1 MNSTPDH
8 RVTTSGRRFRPGY
21 ALTFLTAVMLCALL
35 ALGTWQVKRLHWKE
49 DLIARAQQGIEGQ
62 PVPLPT
68 FGADDPS
75 WRDLDFHRVSV
86 SGRFIV
92 GKAFGFQVSTRGELV
107 GGELVVPMLLDD
119 GRVILVD
126 LGWLAERDLPPA
138 SAVPF
143 VPAGQVALD
152 GVARFVGD
160 IRPGYLTPSPDLIK
174 RRWFD
179 WHIPAMSDVTGLQ
192 LLPVIVDVDQRSVLT
207 VDGKPMG
214 IANRPQPRSLA
225 VDYPNDHLGYALTW
239 YGLALGLVVIYTMMG
254 FKRGAS

>member
-1 MNSTPDH
+1 MNSIPD
-8 RVTTSGRRFRPGY
+8 RKGGGRGFGFRPGY
-21 ALTFLTAVMLCALL
+21 PLTCVTAVMLCALV
-35 ALGTWQVKRLHWKE
+35 ALGTWQVERLHWKE
-49 DLIARAQQGIEGQ
+49 DLIARAEEGIEGQ
-62 PVPLPT
+62 PVPLPAL
-68 FGADDPS
+68 ADEDPN
-75 WRDLDFHRVSV
+75 WRDLDFRRVSV

-92 GKAFGFQVSTRGELV
+92 GNAFGFQVSTRGELV
-107 GGELVVPMLLDD
+107 GGDLVVPMLLDD

-126 LGWLAERDLPPA
+126 LGWLAETDLPPA
-138 SAVPF
+138 SIVPF

-179 WHIPAMSDVTGLQ
+179 WHIPAMSDVTGLS
-192 LLPVIVDVDQRSVLT
+192 LLPVIVDVDQRSALA

-214 IANRPQPRSLA
+214 IANRPQPRSLSI
-225 VDYPNDHLGYALTW
+225 DYPNNHLGYALTW
-239 YGLALGLVVIYTMMG
+239 YGLAVGLVVIYTMMG